1 MGTHMSHFDII
12 VIGAGPGGYAAAL
25 LASQR
30 GKRVAL
36 IEKQNLGGTCLNWG
50 CIPTK
55 LYLGATAHLEG
66 LSAQSRLRLCSGSV
80 QMDMGALRKRKNAF
94 VAATHKGMACCLNT
108 NGVALVQGQASLLD
122 KNTLRVTG
130 ETEQTLG
137 FDTLI
142 IAAGST
148 TNWFPG
154 LEPDHA
160 RILDSTDLLD
170 LDEAPASLAVIGA
183 GAIGLEMADF
193 WHRLGTSIHVIE
205 AAPRIAP
212 AEDEEIA
219 QTLHGMLKRKKWN
232 IVTGKRVAGLVNE
245 GESVLVR
252 LEDGTEIRVDKALVA
267 VGRKPNTPGLGL
279 DSAGVALTGTGWIST
294 DEFLQAAPNIYA
306 IGDVNGRTLLAHAAE
321 HQARYA
327 VLHALGESTAPYNP
341 GPIPGCIYGSIEVMR
356 AGHTAAEL
364 TAKGKAVKISRA
376 NLGAN
381 PISQAHGQAQGLV
394 KIAWVDGVVHGVT
407 AVGHGASH
415 LVTLAE
421 IMVRDRWTAH
431 TAHEHIFAHPTL
443 DEALRD
449 ALIAPPE
456 DK

>member
-1 MGTHMSHFDII
+1 MSHFDII

-30 GKRVAL
+30 GKTVAL
-36 IEKQNLGGTCLNWG
+36 AERDSLGGTCLNWG

-55 LYLGATAHLEG
+55 LYLGATAPLEG
-66 LSAQSRLRLCSGSV
+66 LHAQSRLRLCSGSIS
-80 QMDMGALRKRKNAF
+80 MDMPALKKRKAAFVSASHKAMAGALEK
-94 VAATHKGMACCLNT
+94 H
-108 NGVALVQGQASLLD
+108 GVTLLRGDAELLD
-122 KNTLRVTG
+122 SRTIRIAG
-130 ETEQTLG
+130 ESAQQLT
-137 FDTLI
+137 FSTLI
-142 IAAGST
+142 IATGSSA
-148 TNWFPG
+148 NWFPG
-154 LEPDHA
+154 MEPDHE

-170 LDEAPASLAVIGA
+170 LDEAPGSLTIIGA

-193 WHRLGTSIHVIE
+193 WSRLGAAIHLVE

-219 QTLHGMLKRKKWN
+219 RTLHAMLKRRKWN
-232 IVTGKRVAGLVNE
+232 IVTGKRVAGIENTGTETVT
-245 GESVLVR
+245 R
-252 LEDGTEIRVDKALVA
+252 LEDGTELRADKALVA
-267 VGRKPNTPGLGL
+267 VGRRPNTRGLGL
-279 DSAGVALTGTGWIST
+279 EKAGAPLSGAGWIET
-294 DEFLQAAPNIYA
+294 DECLRAADDIYA
-306 IGDVNGRTLLAHAAE
+306 VGDVNGRTLLAHAAE

-327 VLHALGESTAPYNP
+327 VLHALGETTGPYSP
-341 GPIPGCIYGSIEVMR
+341 GPMPGCIYGAIEVMR
-356 AGHTAAEL
+356 AGATAAEL
-364 TAKGKAVKISRA
+364 EAAGKPVRISRA

-394 KIAWVDGVVHGVT
+394 KAVWSDGVLHGVS
-407 AVGHGASH
+407 AVGYGASH

-421 IMVRDRWTAH
+421 IMVRDGWTRE

-449 ALIAPPE
+449 ALTAPLE

>member
-1 MGTHMSHFDII
+1 MSHFDII

-30 GKRVAL
+30 GKTVAL

-66 LSAQSRLRLCSGSV
+66 LHAQSRLRLCSGSV
-80 QMDMGALRKRKNAF
+80 QMDMGALKKRKNAF
-94 VAATHKGMACCLNT
+94 VAATHKAMSCCLDKHGIT
-108 NGVALVQGQASLLD
+108 LVQGQASILD
-122 KNTLRVTG
+122 KNTVRIDG
-130 ETEQTLG
+130 ETEQTLN
-137 FDTLI
+137 FKTLV
-142 IAAGST
+142 IATGSS
-148 TNWFPG
+148 TNWFAG
-154 LEPDHA
+154 LEPDHE

-170 LDEAPASLAVIGA
+170 LDEAPESLAIIGA

-193 WHRLGTSIHVIE
+193 WHRLGATIHVIE

-245 GESVLVR
+245 DESVLVR
-252 LEDGTEIRVDKALVA
+252 LEDGAEIRVEKALVA

-279 DSAGVALTGTGWIST
+279 ENAGVTLTGAGWIT
-294 DEFLQAAPNIYA
+294 TNDFLQAAPNIYA

-321 HQARYA
+321 HQGRHAI
-327 VLHALGESTAPYNP
+327 LHALGETAAPYAP

-364 TAKGKAVKISRA
+364 TAQGKTVTVSRA

-421 IMVRDRWTAH
+421 IMVRDRWTIEK
-431 TAHEHIFAHPTL
+431 AHEHIFAHPTL

-449 ALIAPPE
+449 ALIAPQE

>member
-1 MGTHMSHFDII
+1 MSHFDII

-30 GKRVAL
+30 GKTVAL
-36 IEKQNLGGTCLNWG
+36 IEKEHLGGTCLNWG

-66 LSAQSRLRLCSGSV
+66 LHAQSRLRLCSGSV
-80 QMDMGALRKRKNAF
+80 QMDMGALKKRKNAF
-94 VAATHKGMACCLNT
+94 VAATHKAMGCCLDKH
-108 NGVALVQGQASLLD
+108 GVALVQGQACLID
-122 KNTLRVTG
+122 KNTMRVVG
-130 ETEQTLG
+130 EVEQTLS
-137 FDTLI
+137 FTTLI
-142 IAAGST
+142 VATGSS
-148 TNWFPG
+148 TNWFAG

-193 WHRLGTSIHVIE
+193 WHRLGTTIHIIE

-232 IVTGKRVAGLVNE
+232 IVTGKRVSGLVND
-245 GESVLVR
+245 GESVLVQ
-252 LEDGTEIRVDKALVA
+252 LEGGTEIRVEKALVA
-267 VGRKPNTPGLGL
+267 VGRKPNTSGLGL
-279 DSAGVALTGTGWIST
+279 DNAGVSVTGAGWITT

-321 HQARYA
+321 HQGRYS
-327 VLHALGESTAPYNP
+327 VLHALGETAAPYNP

-356 AGHTAAEL
+356 AGSTAAEL
-364 TAKGKAVKISRA
+364 TALGKGVTVSRA

-421 IMVRDRWTAH
+421 IMVRDRWTMEK
-431 TAHEHIFAHPTL
+431 AHEHIFAHPTL

-449 ALIAPPE
+449 ALIAPQE
-456 DK
+456 EK

>member
-1 MGTHMSHFDII
+1 MSIFDII

-30 GKRVAL
+30 GKTVAL
-36 IEKQNLGGTCLNWG
+36 IEKEHLGGTCLNWG

-66 LSAQSRLRLCSGSV
+66 LHAQSRLRLCSGSV
-80 QMDMGALRKRKNAF
+80 LMDMGALKKRKNTF
-94 VAATHKGMACCLNT
+94 IAATHKAMGCCLEK
-108 NGVALVQGQASLLD
+108 NGVTLINGHATLSGEHTLHVASQI
-122 KNTLRVTG
+122 
-130 ETEQTLG
+130 EQT
-137 FDTLI
+137 FDFKTLV
-142 IAAGST
+142 IATGSSS
-148 TNWFPG
+148 NWFPG
-154 LEPDHA
+154 LAPDHS

-193 WHRLGTSIHVIE
+193 WHRLGTEIHLIE
-205 AAPRIAP
+205 AASRIAP

-232 IVTGKRVAGLVNE
+232 IVTGKRVAGLDND
-245 GESVLVR
+245 GGSVLVR

-279 DSAGVALTGTGWIST
+279 ENAGVSMTGTGWVTT
-294 DEFLQAAPNIYA
+294 DDFLRATPNIYA

-321 HQARYA
+321 HQGRYA
-327 VLHALGESTAPYNP
+327 VLHALGETAAPYRP

-364 TAKGKAVKISRA
+364 AAQGKTVTVSRA

-394 KIAWVDGVVHGVT
+394 KAAWVGGVVQGIS

-421 IMVRDRWTAH
+421 IMVRDGWTAK

-443 DEALRD
+443 DESLRD
-449 ALIAPPE
+449 ALTAPQE

>member
-1 MGTHMSHFDII
+1 MSHFDII

-30 GKRVAL
+30 GKTVAL
-36 IEKQNLGGTCLNWG
+36 VEKEHLGGTCLNWG

-66 LSAQSRLRLCSGSV
+66 LHAQSRLRLCSGSV
-80 QMDMGALRKRKNAF
+80 QMDMAALKKRKSAF
-94 VAATHKGMACCLNT
+94 VAATHKAMGCCLEK
-108 NGVALVQGQASLLD
+108 NGVALIRGQAALAGD
-122 KNTLRVTG
+122 NTLRIGG
-130 ETEQTLG
+130 EADQTLS
-137 FDTLI
+137 FATLI
-142 IAAGST
+142 VATGSS

-170 LDEAPASLAVIGA
+170 LDQAPASLAVIGA

-193 WHRLGTSIHVIE
+193 WHRLGTAIHVIE

-219 QTLHGMLKRKKWN
+219 QTLSAMLKRKKWN

-252 LEDGTEIRVDKALVA
+252 LEDGAEIRAEKALVA
-267 VGRKPNTPGLGL
+267 VGRKPNTSDLGL
-279 DSAGVALTGTGWIST
+279 DNAGVSMTGAGWIAT
-294 DEFLQAAPNIYA
+294 DDFLRAAPNIYA
-306 IGDVNGRTLLAHAAE
+306 VGDVNGRTLLAHAAE
-321 HQARYA
+321 HQGRFA
-327 VLHALGESTAPYNP
+327 VLHAQGETAAPYEP

-364 TAKGKAVKISRA
+364 AGQGQAVKISRA

-394 KIAWVDGVVHGVT
+394 KVAWVDGVVRGVT

-421 IMVRDRWTAH
+421 IMVRDRWTVDKAH
-431 TAHEHIFAHPTL
+431 QHIFAHPTL

-449 ALIAPPE
+449 ALVSPQE

>member
-1 MGTHMSHFDII
+1 MSHFDII

-30 GKRVAL
+30 GKTVAL

-66 LSAQSRLRLCSGSV
+66 LHAQSRLRLCSGSV
-80 QMDMGALRKRKNAF
+80 EMDMGALKKRKNAF
-94 VAATHKGMACCLNT
+94 VAATHKAMACCLDKH
-108 NGVALVQGQASLLD
+108 GIALVQGQAFLLD
-122 KNTLRVTG
+122 KNTVCIDG
-130 ETEQTLG
+130 EAGQTLT
-137 FDTLI
+137 FETLV
-142 IAAGST
+142 IATGSS
-148 TNWFPG
+148 TNWFAG

-170 LDEAPASLAVIGA
+170 LDEAPESLAIIGA

-193 WHRLGTSIHVIE
+193 WHRLGTKIHVIE

-232 IVTGKRVAGLVNE
+232 IVAGKRVAGLVNE
-245 GESVLVR
+245 DESVLVR
-252 LEDGTEIRVDKALVA
+252 LEDGAEIRVEKALVA

-279 DSAGVALTGTGWIST
+279 ENANVALTGAGWVTT
-294 DEFLQAAPNIYA
+294 DDSLRAAPNIYA

-321 HQARYA
+321 HQGRHAI
-327 VLHALGESTAPYNP
+327 LHALGETAAPYAP

-364 TAKGKAVKISRA
+364 TAQGKTVTVSRA

-456 DK
+456 AK

>member
-1 MGTHMSHFDII
+1 MNHFDII

-30 GKRVAL
+30 GKTVAL
-36 IEKQNLGGTCLNWG
+36 VEKQNLGGTCLNWG

-66 LSAQSRLRLCSGSV
+66 LHAQSRLRLCSGSV
-80 QMDMGALRKRKNAF
+80 QMDMGALKKRKNAF
-94 VAATHKGMACCLNT
+94 VAATHKAMGCCLDKH
-108 NGVALVQGQASLLD
+108 GVALVRGQASLSD
-122 KNTLRVTG
+122 QNTVRVSG
-130 ETEQTLG
+130 ETNQTLS
-137 FDTLI
+137 FATLI
-142 IAAGST
+142 IATGST

-170 LDEAPASLAVIGA
+170 LDAAPASLAVIGA

-193 WHRLGTSIHVIE
+193 WHRLGTTIHIIE

-212 AEDEEIA
+212 AEDEEVA
-219 QTLHGMLKRKKWN
+219 QTLAGILKRKKWN
-232 IVTGKRVAGLVNE
+232 IVTGKRVAGLMNE
-245 GESVLVR
+245 GDAVLVR
-252 LEDGTEIRVDKALVA
+252 LEDGTEIRADRALVA

-279 DSAGVALTGTGWIST
+279 EGAGVAMSGAGWIST
-294 DEFLQAAPNIYA
+294 DDFLRAAPNIYA

-321 HQARYA
+321 HQGRYA
-327 VLHALGESTAPYNP
+327 VQHALGETDGPYAP
-341 GPIPGCIYGSIEVMR
+341 GPIPGCIYGSVEVMR
-356 AGHTAAEL
+356 AGNTAAEL
-364 TAKGKAVKISRA
+364 AAQGKAVKISRA

-421 IMVRDRWTAH
+421 IMVRDRWTVERAH
-431 TAHEHIFAHPTL
+431 QHIFAHPTL

-449 ALIAPPE
+449 ALIALQE
-456 DK
+456 DR

>member
-1 MGTHMSHFDII
+1 MSQFDII

-30 GKRVAL
+30 GKTVAL
-36 IEKQNLGGTCLNWG
+36 IEKEHLGGTCLNWG

-66 LSAQSRLRLCSGSV
+66 LHAQSRLRLCSGTIN
-80 QMDMGALRKRKNAF
+80 MDMAALKKRKSAF
-94 VAATHKGMACCLNT
+94 VSATHKAMGCCLEKH
-108 NGVALVQGQASLLD
+108 GV
-122 KNTLRVTG
+122 
-130 ETEQTLG
+130 
-137 FDTLI
+137 TLI
-142 IAAGST
+142 LGRARLSGAKAVTVDDRELTFGNLVIATGSSP
-148 TNWFPG
+148 NWFPG
-154 LEPDHA
+154 MEPDHS

-170 LDEAPASLAVIGA
+170 LEEAPESLAVIGA

-193 WHRLGTSIHVIE
+193 WHRLGTQIHVIE

-245 GESVLVR
+245 GDAVLVR
-252 LEDGTEIRVDKALVA
+252 LEDGAEIRAAKTLVA
-267 VGRKPNTPGLGL
+267 VGRKPNTAGLCL
-279 DSAGVALTGTGWIST
+279 DQAGVALSGPGWIST
-294 DEFLQAAPNIYA
+294 DEFLRAAPDIYA
-306 IGDVNGRTLLAHAAE
+306 VGDVNGRTLLAHAAE
-321 HQARYA
+321 HQGHYA
-327 VLHALGESTAPYNP
+327 VRHALGETSAPYEP
-341 GPIPGCIYGSIEVMR
+341 GPMPGCIYGSIEVMR
-356 AGHTAAEL
+356 AGSTAAEL
-364 TAKGKAVKISRA
+364 QVAGRPVAVSRA

-394 KIAWVDGVVHGVT
+394 KAVWSDGVLHGVS

-421 IMVRDRWTAH
+421 IMVRDGWTVETVH
-431 TAHEHIFAHPTL
+431 QHIFAHPTL

-449 ALIAPPE
+449 ALVAPQE
-456 DK
+456 AL

>member
-1 MGTHMSHFDII
+1 MSHFDII

-30 GKRVAL
+30 GKTVAL
-36 IEKQNLGGTCLNWG
+36 VEKENLGGTCLNWG

-66 LSAQSRLRLCSGSV
+66 LQAQSRLRLCSGTV
-80 QMDMGALRKRKNAF
+80 QMDMTALKKRKAAF
-94 VAATHKGMACCLNT
+94 VSATHKAMGCCLEKH
-108 NGVALVQGQASLLD
+108 GVTLIHGQARLA
-122 KNTLRVTG
+122 
-130 ETEQTLG
+130 
-137 FDTLI
+137 
-142 IAAGST
+142 AAGAVTIDDRELTFGKLVIATGSSP
-148 TNWFPG
+148 NWFPG
-154 LEPDHA
+154 MEPDHS

-170 LDEAPASLAVIGA
+170 LEEAPESLAVIGA

-193 WHRLGTSIHVIE
+193 WHRLGTQIHVIE

-245 GESVLVR
+245 GDAVLVR
-252 LEDGTEIRVDKALVA
+252 LEDGAEIRAAMALVA
-267 VGRKPNTPGLGL
+267 VGRRPNTAGLCL
-279 DSAGVALTGTGWIST
+279 DKAGVALSGPGWIST
-294 DEFLQAAPNIYA
+294 DEFLRAAQDIYA
-306 IGDVNGRTLLAHAAE
+306 VGDVNGRTLLAHAAE
-321 HQARYA
+321 HQGRHA
-327 VLHALGESTAPYNP
+327 VLHALGETDAPYAP
-341 GPIPGCIYGSIEVMR
+341 GPVPSCIYGSIEVMR
-356 AGHTAAEL
+356 AGSTAAEL
-364 TAKGKAVKISRA
+364 QAVGRPVAVSRA

-381 PISQAHGQAQGLV
+381 LISQAHGQAQGLV
-394 KIAWVDGVVHGVT
+394 KAVWSNGVLQGIS

-421 IMVRDRWTAH
+421 IMVRDGWTAETVH
-431 TAHEHIFAHPTL
+431 GHIFAHPTL

-449 ALIAPPE
+449 ALVAPQE
-456 DK
+456 AL

>member
-1 MGTHMSHFDII
+1 MSHFDII

-30 GKRVAL
+30 GKTVAL
-36 IEKQNLGGTCLNWG
+36 IERQNLGGTCLNWG

-66 LSAQSRLRLCSGSV
+66 LHSQSRLRLCSGSV
-80 QMDMGALRKRKNAF
+80 QMDMEALKKRKNAF
-94 VAATHKGMACCLNT
+94 VAATHKAMACCLEK
-108 NGVALVQGQASLLD
+108 NGVALVQGQASLID
-122 KNTLRVTG
+122 KNTVRVDG
-130 ETEQTLG
+130 ETGQILAFT
-137 FDTLI
+137 TLI
-142 IAAGST
+142 IATGSS

-154 LEPDHA
+154 LEPDHVG
-160 RILDSTDLLD
+160 ILDSTDLLD
-170 LDEAPASLAVIGA
+170 LGEAPASLAVIGA
-183 GAIGLEMADF
+183 GAIGLEMAEF
-193 WHRLGTSIHVIE
+193 WNRLGTAIHVIE

-232 IVTGKRVAGLVNE
+232 IVTGKRVAELVNE
-245 GESVLVR
+245 GEEVLVR
-252 LEDGTEIRVDKALVA
+252 LEDDTQIRAAKALVA
-267 VGRKPNTPGLGL
+267 VGRKPNTSGLGL
-279 DSAGVALTGTGWIST
+279 ENAGVPMIGAGWIAT
-294 DEFLQAAPNIYA
+294 DDFLQATPGIYA

-321 HQARYA
+321 HQGRYA
-327 VLHALGESTAPYNP
+327 VLHALGETLEPYNP

-356 AGHTAAEL
+356 AGSTASEL
-364 TAKGKAVKISRA
+364 AAQGTCVRVSRA

-394 KIAWVDGVVHGVT
+394 KIAWADGVVHGVT

-421 IMVRDRWTAH
+421 IMVRDRWTMEK
-431 TAHEHIFAHPTL
+431 AHEHIFAHPTL

-449 ALIAPPE
+449 ALIAPQE
-456 DK
+456 EK

>member
-1 MGTHMSHFDII
+1 MSHFDII

-30 GKRVAL
+30 GKTVAL
-36 IEKQNLGGTCLNWG
+36 VEKEHLGGTCLNWG

-66 LSAQSRLRLCSGSV
+66 LHAQSRLRLCNGTI
-80 QMDMGALRKRKNAF
+80 QMDMTALKKRKAAF
-94 VAATHKGMACCLNT
+94 VSATHKAMGCCLDKH
-108 NGVALVQGQASLLD
+108 GVTLIHGQARLAGTNALTVD
-122 KNTLRVTG
+122 DRELTFRTLVIATG
-130 ETEQTLG
+130 
-137 FDTLI
+137 
-142 IAAGST
+142 SSP
-148 TNWFPG
+148 NWFPG
-154 LEPDHA
+154 MEPDHS

-170 LDEAPASLAVIGA
+170 LEEAPESLAVIGA

-193 WHRLGTSIHVIE
+193 WHRLGTQIHVIE

-245 GESVLVR
+245 GEAVLIR
-252 LEDGTEIRVDKALVA
+252 LEDGAEIRAAKALVA
-267 VGRKPNTPGLGL
+267 VGRRPNTSGLCL
-279 DSAGVALTGTGWIST
+279 DQAGAALSGPGWIRT
-294 DEFLQAAPNIYA
+294 DEFLRAVPNIYA

-321 HQARYA
+321 HQGHYA
-327 VLHALGESTAPYNP
+327 VRHALGETTTPYEP
-341 GPIPGCIYGSIEVMR
+341 GPMPGCIYGSIEVMR
-356 AGHTAAEL
+356 AGATAAEL
-364 TAKGKAVKISRA
+364 AATGKAVRVSRA

-394 KIAWVDGVVHGVT
+394 KAVWSDGVLQGVS

-421 IMVRDRWTAH
+421 IMVRDGWTVE
-431 TAHEHIFAHPTL
+431 TVHEHIFAHPTL

-449 ALIAPPE
+449 ALVAPQE
-456 DK
+456 AL

>member
-1 MGTHMSHFDII
+1 MSHFDII

-30 GKRVAL
+30 GKTVAL
-36 IEKQNLGGTCLNWG
+36 VERQNLGGTCLNWG

-66 LSAQSRLRLCSGSV
+66 LHAQSRLRLCSGSV
-80 QMDMGALRKRKNAF
+80 QMDMEALKKRKNAF
-94 VAATHKGMACCLNT
+94 VAATHKAMGVNLDKH
-108 NGVALVQGQASLLD
+108 GVALVHGQASLID
-122 KNTLRVTG
+122 KNTVRIDG
-130 ETEQTLG
+130 ENPRTLG
-137 FDTLI
+137 FTTLI
-142 IAAGST
+142 VATGSS

-170 LDEAPASLAVIGA
+170 LDAAPASLAIIGA

-193 WHRLGTSIHVIE
+193 WHRLGTAIHIIE

-219 QTLHGMLKRKKWN
+219 QTLGGMLKRKKWN

-245 GESVLVR
+245 GESVLAR
-252 LEDGTEIRVDKALVA
+252 LEDGTEIRVEKALVA
-267 VGRKPNTPGLGL
+267 VGRKPNTPDLLL
-279 DSAGVALTGTGWIST
+279 DNAGVAMTGAGWVAT
-294 DEFLQAAPNIYA
+294 DDFLRATPNIYA

-321 HQARYA
+321 HQGRYA
-327 VLHALGESTAPYNP
+327 VLHALGETTAPYNP
-341 GPIPGCIYGSIEVMR
+341 GPIPGCIYGAIEVMR
-356 AGHTAAEL
+356 AGSTAAEL
-364 TAKGKAVKISRA
+364 AAQGKSVRISRS

-394 KIAWVDGVVHGVT
+394 KIAWVDGVVHGVS

-421 IMVRDRWTAH
+421 IMVRDRWNAH

-449 ALIAPPE
+449 ALIAPQE
-456 DK
+456 EK

>member
-1 MGTHMSHFDII
+1 MSHFDII

-80 QMDMGALRKRKNAF
+80 QMDMGALRKRKNTF
-94 VAATHKGMACCLNT
+94 VAATHKAMACCLST
-108 NGVALVQGQASLLD
+108 NGVVLVQGQASLVD
-122 KNTLRVTG
+122 KNTLRITG
-130 ETEQTLG
+130 ESEQTLS
-137 FDTLI
+137 FATLI
-142 IAAGST
+142 IATGSS

-154 LEPDHA
+154 LEPDHV

-232 IVTGKRVAGLVNE
+232 IVTGKRVAGLVNK

-279 DSAGVALTGTGWIST
+279 DSAGVAMTGAGWVTT
-294 DEFLQAAPNIYA
+294 DDFLQAAPSIYA

-327 VLHALGESTAPYNP
+327 VLHALGETTAPYNP

-364 TAKGKAVKISRA
+364 TASGKAVKISRA

-381 PISQAHGQAQGLV
+381 PISQAHGQAQGLA

-449 ALIAPPE
+449 ALIAPQE

>member
-1 MGTHMSHFDII
+1 MSHFDII

-30 GKRVAL
+30 GKTVAL
-36 IEKQNLGGTCLNWG
+36 IEKEHLGGTCLNWG

-66 LSAQSRLRLCSGSV
+66 LHAQSRLRLCSGSV
-80 QMDMGALRKRKNAF
+80 QMDMQALRKRKNSF
-94 VAATHKGMACCLNT
+94 VAATHKAMGCCLEKH
-108 NGVALVQGQASLLD
+108 GVALVQGQASLLD
-122 KNTLRVTG
+122 KNSVRVTG
-130 ETEQTLG
+130 ETDQTLN
-137 FDTLI
+137 FKTLI
-142 IAAGST
+142 IATGSS
-148 TNWFPG
+148 TNWFAG

-170 LDEAPASLAVIGA
+170 LDEAPASLAIIGA

-193 WHRLGTSIHVIE
+193 WHRLGTAIHIIE

-219 QTLHGMLKRKKWN
+219 QTLSGMLKRKKWN

-252 LEDGTEIRVDKALVA
+252 LEDDTEIRVAKALVA

-279 DSAGVALTGTGWIST
+279 ENAGVAMTGAGWITT
-294 DEFLQAAPNIYA
+294 DDFLRATPNIYA

-321 HQARYA
+321 HQGRYA
-327 VLHALGESTAPYNP
+327 VLHALGETAAPYAP

-364 TAKGKAVKISRA
+364 AAQGKTVTVSRA

-394 KIAWVDGVVHGVT
+394 KVSWVDGVVRGVT

-449 ALIAPPE
+449 ALIAPQE
-456 DK
+456 EK

>member
-1 MGTHMSHFDII
+1 MSHFDII

-30 GKRVAL
+30 GKTVAL
-36 IEKQNLGGTCLNWG
+36 VEREHLGGTCLNWG

-66 LSAQSRLRLCSGSV
+66 LHAQSRLRLCTGTVS
-80 QMDMGALRKRKNAF
+80 MDMPALRKRKSAF
-94 VAATHKGMACCLNT
+94 VGATHKAMGCCLEK
-108 NGVALVQGQASLLD
+108 NGVTLIRGAAALQGPGTVRVSGESVQDIEFAH
-122 KNTLRVTG
+122 
-130 ETEQTLG
+130 
-137 FDTLI
+137 LI
-142 IAAGST
+142 IATGSAP
-148 TNWFPG
+148 NWFAG
-154 LEPDHA
+154 LEPDHD

-170 LDEAPASLAVIGA
+170 LEEVPASLTVIGA

-193 WHRLGTSIHVIE
+193 WNRMGTVIHLVE

-232 IVTGKRVAGLVNE
+232 IVTGKRVAGLENLGDAV
-245 GESVLVR
+245 VTR
-252 LEDGTEIRVDKALVA
+252 LEDGTEIRSDKALVA
-267 VGRKPNTPGLGL
+267 VGRKPNTAGLGL
-279 DSAGVALTGTGWIST
+279 ENTGATTIGAGWIVT
-294 DEFLQAAPNIYA
+294 DESLRAAPNIYA

-321 HQARYA
+321 HQGRYA
-327 VLHALGESTAPYNP
+327 VMHALGETAAPYET
-341 GPIPGCIYGSIEVMR
+341 GPMPGCIYGSIEVMR
-356 AGHTAAEL
+356 AGATAAEL
-364 TAKGKAVKISRA
+364 AAAGRPVQVSRA

-394 KIAWVDGVVHGVT
+394 KAVWSEGVLAGVS

-421 IMVRDRWTAH
+421 IMVRDGWTRE

-449 ALIAPPE
+449 ALTAPLE

>member
-1 MGTHMSHFDII
+1 MSHFDII

-30 GKRVAL
+30 GKTVAL
-36 IEKQNLGGTCLNWG
+36 IEKEHLGGTCLNWG

-66 LSAQSRLRLCSGSV
+66 LHAQSRLRLCSGSV
-80 QMDMGALRKRKNAF
+80 QMDMQALRKRKNSF
-94 VAATHKGMACCLNT
+94 VAATHKAMGCCLEKH
-108 NGVALVQGQASLLD
+108 GVALVQGQASLLD
-122 KNTLRVTG
+122 KNSVRVTG
-130 ETEQTLG
+130 ETEQTLN
-137 FDTLI
+137 FKTLI
-142 IAAGST
+142 IATGSS
-148 TNWFPG
+148 TNWFAG

-170 LDEAPASLAVIGA
+170 LDEAPASLAIIGA

-193 WHRLGTSIHVIE
+193 WHRLGTAIHIIE

-219 QTLHGMLKRKKWN
+219 QTLSGMLKRKKWN

-252 LEDGTEIRVDKALVA
+252 LEDDTEIRVAKALVA

-279 DSAGVALTGTGWIST
+279 ENAGVAMTGAGWITT
-294 DEFLQAAPNIYA
+294 DDFLRATPNIYA

-321 HQARYA
+321 HQGRYA
-327 VLHALGESTAPYNP
+327 VLHALGETAAPYAP

-364 TAKGKAVKISRA
+364 AAQGKTVTVSRA

-394 KIAWVDGVVHGVT
+394 KVSWVDGVVRGVT

-449 ALIAPPE
+449 ALIAPQE
-456 DK
+456 EK

>member
-1 MGTHMSHFDII
+1 MNHFDII

-30 GKRVAL
+30 GKTVAL
-36 IEKQNLGGTCLNWG
+36 AERENLGGTCLNWG

-55 LYLGATAHLEG
+55 LYLGATAPLEG
-66 LSAQSRLRLCSGSV
+66 LHAQSRLRLCSGSIA
-80 QMDMGALRKRKNAF
+80 MDMPALKKRKTAF
-94 VAATHKGMACCLNT
+94 VSASHKAMAA
-108 NGVALVQGQASLLD
+108 ALEKQGITLVRGDAGLLD
-122 KNTLRVTG
+122 ERTVRISG
-130 ETEQTLG
+130 ETTRELT
-137 FDTLI
+137 FSTLI
-142 IAAGST
+142 IATGSSA
-148 TNWFPG
+148 NWFPG
-154 LEPDHA
+154 MEPDHV

-170 LDEAPASLAVIGA
+170 LDEAPESLTVIGA

-193 WHRLGTSIHVIE
+193 WNRLGTTIHLVE

-219 QTLHGMLKRKKWN
+219 RTLHAMLKRRKWN
-232 IVTGKRVAGLVNE
+232 IVTGKRVAGIENT
-245 GESVLVR
+245 GEETVTR
-252 LEDGTEIRVDKALVA
+252 LEDGTELRADKALVA
-267 VGRKPNTPGLGL
+267 VGRRPN
-279 DSAGVALTGTGWIST
+279 SAGMDLDKAGVVLAGAGWIETNAS
-294 DEFLQAAPNIYA
+294 LKAADNIYA
-306 IGDVNGRTLLAHAAE
+306 VGDVNGRTLLAHAAE

-327 VLHALGESTAPYNP
+327 VLHALGETTAPYTP
-341 GPIPGCIYGSIEVMR
+341 GPMPGCIYGAIEVMR
-356 AGHTAAEL
+356 AGATAAEL
-364 TAKGKAVKISRA
+364 EAAGKPIRISRA

-394 KIAWVDGVVHGVT
+394 KAVWSEDILHGVS

-421 IMVRDRWTAH
+421 IMVRDGWTRE

-449 ALIAPPE
+449 ALTAPLE

>member
-1 MGTHMSHFDII
+1 MSNFDII

-25 LASQR
+25 LGSQR
-30 GKRVAL
+30 GKRVAV
-36 IEKQNLGGTCLNWG
+36 IEKCCLGGTCLNWG

-66 LSAQSRLRLCSGSV
+66 LQAQSRLRLCSGSI
-80 QMDMGALRKRKNAF
+80 QMDMAALKKRKTAF
-94 VAATHKGMACCLNT
+94 ISATHKAMACCLEKH
-108 NGVALVQGQASLLD
+108 GVHVIHGHAVLMDAHTV
-122 KNTLRVTG
+122 RVTG
-130 ETEQTLG
+130 ETEQTLR
-137 FDTLI
+137 FAKLI
-142 IAAGST
+142 IATGSS
-148 TNWFPG
+148 TNWFAG
-154 LEPDHA
+154 LEPDHT

-170 LDEAPASLAVIGA
+170 LDEAPTSLAVIGA

-193 WHRLGTSIHVIE
+193 WHRLGTAIHIIE

-232 IVTGKRVAGLVNE
+232 IITGTRVDGLSND
-245 GESVLVR
+245 GGSVLVR
-252 LEDGTEIRVDKALVA
+252 LENGTELRVEKALVA
-267 VGRKPNTPGLGL
+267 VGRKPNTPELGL
-279 DSAGVALTGTGWIST
+279 DRAGITMTGPGWITT
-294 DEFLQAAPNIYA
+294 DDFLQAAPNIYA

-321 HQARYA
+321 HQGRYA
-327 VLHALGESTAPYNP
+327 VLHALGETVEEYAP

-364 TAKGKAVKISRA
+364 TAQGKTASVTRA

-407 AVGHGASH
+407 AVGYGASH
-415 LVTLAE
+415 LITLAE
-421 IMVRDRWTAH
+421 IMVRDQWTAQMGH
-431 TAHEHIFAHPTL
+431 THIFAHPTL

-449 ALIAPPE
+449 ALLAPQE
-456 DK
+456 NQ

>member
-1 MGTHMSHFDII
+1 MSHFDII

-30 GKRVAL
+30 GKTVAL

-66 LSAQSRLRLCSGSV
+66 LHSQSRLRLCSGSV
-80 QMDMGALRKRKNAF
+80 QMDMGALKKRKNAF
-94 VAATHKGMACCLNT
+94 VAATHKAMACCLDKH
-108 NGVALVQGQASLLD
+108 GIALVQGQAALLD
-122 KNTLRVTG
+122 KNTVRIDG
-130 ETEQTLG
+130 EAGQTLT
-137 FDTLI
+137 FETLV
-142 IAAGST
+142 IATGSS
-148 TNWFPG
+148 TNWFAG
-154 LEPDHA
+154 LEPDHK

-170 LDEAPASLAVIGA
+170 LDEAPESLAIIGA

-193 WHRLGTSIHVIE
+193 WHRLGATIHVIE

-232 IVTGKRVAGLVNE
+232 IVTGKRVAGLANE
-245 GESVLVR
+245 DESVLVR
-252 LEDGTEIRVDKALVA
+252 LEDGAEIRVEKALVA

-279 DSAGVALTGTGWIST
+279 ENAGVALTGAGWVIT
-294 DEFLQAAPNIYA
+294 DDFLRAAPNIYA

-321 HQARYA
+321 HQGRHAI
-327 VLHALGESTAPYNP
+327 LHALGETSAPYAP

-364 TAKGKAVKISRA
+364 TAQGKTVTVTRA

-394 KIAWVDGVVHGVT
+394 KVAWVDGVVHGVT

>member
-1 MGTHMSHFDII
+1 MSHFDII

-30 GKRVAL
+30 GKTVAL
-36 IEKQNLGGTCLNWG
+36 IEKEHLGGTCLNWG

-66 LSAQSRLRLCSGSV
+66 LHAQSRLRLCSGSV
-80 QMDMGALRKRKNAF
+80 QMDMQALRKRKNSF
-94 VAATHKGMACCLNT
+94 VAATHKAMGCCLEKH
-108 NGVALVQGQASLLD
+108 GVALVQGQASLLD
-122 KNTLRVTG
+122 KNSVRVTG
-130 ETEQTLG
+130 ETEQTLN
-137 FDTLI
+137 FKTLI
-142 IAAGST
+142 IATGSS
-148 TNWFPG
+148 TNWFAG

-170 LDEAPASLAVIGA
+170 LDEAPASLAIIGA

-193 WHRLGTSIHVIE
+193 WHRLGTAIHIIE

-219 QTLHGMLKRKKWN
+219 QTLSGMLKRKKWN

-252 LEDGTEIRVDKALVA
+252 LEDDTEIRVAKALVA

-279 DSAGVALTGTGWIST
+279 DNAGVAMTGAGWITT
-294 DEFLQAAPNIYA
+294 DDFLRATPNIYA

-321 HQARYA
+321 HQGRYA
-327 VLHALGESTAPYNP
+327 VLHALGETAAPYAP

-364 TAKGKAVKISRA
+364 AAQGKTVTVSRA

-394 KIAWVDGVVHGVT
+394 KVAWVDGMVQGVT

-449 ALIAPPE
+449 ALIAPQE
-456 DK
+456 EK

>member
-1 MGTHMSHFDII
+1 MSHFDII

-30 GKRVAL
+30 GKTVAL
-36 IEKQNLGGTCLNWG
+36 IEKEHLGGTCLNWG

-66 LSAQSRLRLCSGSV
+66 LHAQSRLRLCSGLV
-80 QMDMGALRKRKNAF
+80 QMDMQALRKRKNSF
-94 VAATHKGMACCLNT
+94 VAATHKAMGCCLEKH
-108 NGVALVQGQASLLD
+108 GVALVQGQASLLD
-122 KNTLRVTG
+122 KNSVRVTG
-130 ETEQTLG
+130 ETEQTLN
-137 FDTLI
+137 FKTLI
-142 IAAGST
+142 IATGSS
-148 TNWFPG
+148 TNWFAG

-170 LDEAPASLAVIGA
+170 LDEAPASLAIIGA

-193 WHRLGTSIHVIE
+193 WHRLGTAIHIIE

-219 QTLHGMLKRKKWN
+219 QTLSGMLKRKKWN

-252 LEDGTEIRVDKALVA
+252 LEDDTEIRVAKALVA
-267 VGRKPNTPGLGL
+267 VGRKPNTPGLEL
-279 DSAGVALTGTGWIST
+279 DSAGVAMTGAGWITT
-294 DEFLQAAPNIYA
+294 DDFLRATPNIYA

-321 HQARYA
+321 HQGRYA
-327 VLHALGESTAPYNP
+327 VLHALGETAAPYAP

-364 TAKGKAVKISRA
+364 AAQGKTVTVSRA

-394 KIAWVDGVVHGVT
+394 KVSWVDGVVRGVT

-449 ALIAPPE
+449 ALIAPQE
-456 DK
+456 EK

>member
-1 MGTHMSHFDII
+1 MSHFDII

-30 GKRVAL
+30 RKTVAL
-36 IEKQNLGGTCLNWG
+36 IERQHLGGTCLNWG

-66 LSAQSRLRLCSGSV
+66 LHAQSRLRLCRGSV
-80 QMDMGALRKRKNAF
+80 QMDMGALKKRKNAF
-94 VAATHKGMACCLNT
+94 VAATHKAMGCCLEKH
-108 NGVALVQGQASLLD
+108 GVALVQGQASLID
-122 KNTLRVTG
+122 KNTVRVASDA
-130 ETEQTLG
+130 EQTLS
-137 FDTLI
+137 FTTLI
-142 IAAGST
+142 IATGSS
-148 TNWFPG
+148 TNWFAG

-183 GAIGLEMADF
+183 GAIGLEMAEF
-193 WHRLGTSIHVIE
+193 WNRMGTAIHVIE

-219 QTLHGMLKRKKWN
+219 QTLSGMLKRKKWN

-252 LEDGTEIRVDKALVA
+252 LEDGTQIRVEKALVA

-279 DSAGVALTGTGWIST
+279 DNAGVAMTGAGWVTT
-294 DEFLQAAPNIYA
+294 DDFLRTTPNIYA

-321 HQARYA
+321 HQGRYA
-327 VLHALGESTAPYNP
+327 VLHALGETAAPYTP

-364 TAKGKAVKISRA
+364 AAQGKTVTVSRA
-376 NLGAN
+376 SLGAN

-394 KIAWVDGVVHGVT
+394 KVAWVDGVVHGVT

-449 ALIAPPE
+449 ALIAPQE
-456 DK
+456 EK

>member
-1 MGTHMSHFDII
+1 MSHFDII

-30 GKRVAL
+30 GKTVAL
-36 IEKQNLGGTCLNWG
+36 IEKEHLGGTCLNWG

-66 LSAQSRLRLCSGSV
+66 LHAQSRLRLCSGNIL
-80 QMDMGALRKRKNAF
+80 MDMAALKKRKTAF
-94 VAATHKGMACCLNT
+94 VSASHKAMGCCLEKH
-108 NGVALVQGQASLLD
+108 GVTLILGQARLSGAGA
-122 KNTLRVTG
+122 VTVDDRELTFG
-130 ETEQTLG
+130 KLVVAT
-137 FDTLI
+137 
-142 IAAGST
+142 GSSP
-148 TNWFPG
+148 NWFPG
-154 LEPDHA
+154 MEPDHS

-170 LDEAPASLAVIGA
+170 LDEAPESLAVIGA

-193 WHRLGTSIHVIE
+193 WHRLGTHIHVIE

-245 GESVLVR
+245 GDTVLVR
-252 LEDGTEIRVDKALVA
+252 LEDGAEIRAAMALVA
-267 VGRKPNTPGLGL
+267 VGRRPNTTGLCLDKAGAALNGPGWVG
-279 DSAGVALTGTGWIST
+279 T
-294 DEFLQAAPNIYA
+294 DEFLRAAPDIYA
-306 IGDVNGRTLLAHAAE
+306 VGDVNGRTLLAHASE
-321 HQARYA
+321 HQAHYA
-327 VLHALGESTAPYNP
+327 VRHALGETSAPYEP
-341 GPIPGCIYGSIEVMR
+341 GPMPGCIYGSIEVMR
-356 AGHTAAEL
+356 AGSTAAEL
-364 TAKGKAVKISRA
+364 QAAGRPVQVSRA

-394 KIAWVDGVVHGVT
+394 KAVWSDGVLQGVS

-421 IMVRDRWTAH
+421 IMVRDGWTAE
-431 TAHEHIFAHPTL
+431 TVHEHIFAHPTL

-449 ALIAPPE
+449 ALVAPQE
-456 DK
+456 AL

>member
-1 MGTHMSHFDII
+1 MSHFDII

-30 GKRVAL
+30 GKTVAL
-36 IEKQNLGGTCLNWG
+36 IEKHNLGGTCLNWG

-66 LSAQSRLRLCSGSV
+66 LHAQSRLRLCSGSV
-80 QMDMGALRKRKNAF
+80 QMDMGALKKRKNAF
-94 VAATHKGMACCLNT
+94 VAATHKAMGCCLEK
-108 NGVALVQGQASLLD
+108 NGVTLINGQA
-122 KNTLRVTG
+122 TLIG
-130 ETEQTLG
+130 EHTLHVAGQIEQTLA
-137 FDTLI
+137 FATLV
-142 IAAGST
+142 IATGSSS
-148 TNWFPG
+148 NWFPG
-154 LEPDHA
+154 LAPDHS

-193 WHRLGTSIHVIE
+193 WHRLGTEIHLIE
-205 AAPRIAP
+205 AASRIAP

-219 QTLHGMLKRKKWN
+219 LTLHGMLKRKKWN
-232 IVTGKRVAGLVNE
+232 IITGKRVAGLDND
-245 GESVLVR
+245 GGSVLVR

-279 DSAGVALTGTGWIST
+279 ENAGVSMTGTGWITT
-294 DEFLQAAPNIYA
+294 DDFLRATPNIYA
-306 IGDVNGRTLLAHAAE
+306 IGDINGRTLLAHAAE
-321 HQARYA
+321 HQGRYA
-327 VLHALGESTAPYNP
+327 VLHALGETVTPYAP

-364 TAKGKAVKISRA
+364 AAQGKTVTVSRA

-394 KIAWVDGVVHGVT
+394 KAAWVDGVLQGIS

-421 IMVRDRWTAH
+421 IMVRDGWTAK

-443 DEALRD
+443 DESLRD
-449 ALIAPPE
+449 ALTAPQE

>member
-1 MGTHMSHFDII
+1 MSHFDII

-80 QMDMGALRKRKNAF
+80 QMDMGALRKRKNTF
-94 VAATHKGMACCLNT
+94 VAATHKAMACCLST

-122 KNTLRVTG
+122 KNTLRITG
-130 ETEQTLG
+130 ESEQTLS
-137 FDTLI
+137 FATLI
-142 IAAGST
+142 IATGSS

-212 AEDEEIA
+212 VEDEEIA

-279 DSAGVALTGTGWIST
+279 DSAGVAMTGTGWVTT
-294 DEFLQAAPNIYA
+294 DDFLQAAPNIYA

-327 VLHALGESTAPYNP
+327 VLHALGETTAPYNP

-364 TAKGKAVKISRA
+364 TASGKAVKISRA

-381 PISQAHGQAQGLV
+381 PISQAHGQAQGLA

-449 ALIAPPE
+449 ALIAPQE

>member
-1 MGTHMSHFDII
+1 MSHFDIV

-30 GKRVAL
+30 GKTVAL
-36 IEKQNLGGTCLNWG
+36 IEKEHLGGTCLNWG

-66 LSAQSRLRLCSGSV
+66 LHAQSRLRLCSGSV
-80 QMDMGALRKRKNAF
+80 QMDMGALKKRKNAF
-94 VAATHKGMACCLNT
+94 VAATHKAMACCLEKH
-108 NGVALVQGQASLLD
+108 GVALVQGQASLLD
-122 KNTLRVTG
+122 KNSVRVTG
-130 ETEQTLG
+130 ETEQTLS
-137 FDTLI
+137 FKTLI
-142 IAAGST
+142 IATGSS
-148 TNWFPG
+148 TNWFAG

-170 LDEAPASLAVIGA
+170 LDEVPASLAVIGA

-193 WHRLGTSIHVIE
+193 WHRLGTTIHIIE

-219 QTLHGMLKRKKWN
+219 QTLSGMLKRKKWN

-252 LEDGTEIRVDKALVA
+252 LEDGTEIRATKALVA

-279 DSAGVALTGTGWIST
+279 GNAGVTMTGAGWVTT
-294 DEFLQAAPNIYA
+294 DEFLQATPNIYA

-321 HQARYA
+321 HQGRYA
-327 VLHALGESTAPYNP
+327 VLHALGETAAPYAP
-341 GPIPGCIYGSIEVMR
+341 GPIPGCIYGSIEAMR
-356 AGHTAAEL
+356 AGSTAAEL
-364 TAKGKAVKISRA
+364 AAQGKNVRVSRA

-394 KIAWVDGVVHGVT
+394 KVSWVNGVVHGVT

-421 IMVRDRWTAH
+421 IMVRDCWTVEK
-431 TAHEHIFAHPTL
+431 AHEHIFAHPTL

-449 ALIAPPE
+449 ALIAPQE
-456 DK
+456 EK

>member
-1 MGTHMSHFDII
+1 MSHFDII

-30 GKRVAL
+30 GKKVAL
-36 IEKQNLGGTCLNWG
+36 IEKEHLGGTCLNWG

-66 LSAQSRLRLCSGSV
+66 LHAQSRLRLCSGSV
-80 QMDMGALRKRKNAF
+80 QMDMGALKKRKNAF
-94 VAATHKGMACCLNT
+94 VSATHKAMGCCLEKH
-108 NGVALVQGQASLLD
+108 GVALVQGQASLAN
-122 KNTLRVTG
+122 KNTLRVSG
-130 ETEQTLG
+130 ETEQTLN
-137 FDTLI
+137 FKTLI
-142 IAAGST
+142 IATGSS
-148 TNWFPG
+148 TNWFAG

-193 WHRLGTSIHVIE
+193 WHRLGTAIHIIE

-219 QTLHGMLKRKKWN
+219 QTLSGMLKRKKWN

-252 LEDGTEIRVDKALVA
+252 LEDGAEIRVEKALVA

-279 DSAGVALTGTGWIST
+279 DNAEVAMTGAGWITT
-294 DEFLQAAPNIYA
+294 DDFLRATPNIYA

-321 HQARYA
+321 HQGRYA
-327 VLHALGESTAPYNP
+327 VLHALGETAAPYAP

-364 TAKGKAVKISRA
+364 AAQGKTVTVSRA

-394 KIAWVDGVVHGVT
+394 KIAWVDGVVQGVT

-421 IMVRDRWTAH
+421 IMVRDRWIVEK
-431 TAHEHIFAHPTL
+431 AHEHIFAHPTL

-449 ALIAPPE
+449 ALIAPQE
-456 DK
+456 EK

>member
-1 MGTHMSHFDII
+1 MNHFDII

-25 LASQR
+25 VASQR
-30 GKRVAL
+30 GKTVAL
-36 IEKQNLGGTCLNWG
+36 VEGQNLGGTCLNWG

-66 LSAQSRLRLCSGSV
+66 LHSQTRLRLCSGSV
-80 QMDMGALRKRKNAF
+80 QMDMEALKKRKSAF
-94 VAATHKGMACCLNT
+94 VAATHKAMACCLEKH
-108 NGVALVQGQASLLD
+108 GVVLVRGQASLLD
-122 KNTLRVTG
+122 KNSVRVSG
-130 ETEQTLG
+130 EQEQTLG
-137 FDTLI
+137 FKTLI
-142 IAAGST
+142 IATGSS

-154 LEPDHA
+154 LEPDHVN
-160 RILDSTDLLD
+160 ILDSTDLLD
-170 LDEAPASLAVIGA
+170 LNEAPASLAVIGA
-183 GAIGLEMADF
+183 GAIGLEMAEF
-193 WHRLGTSIHVIE
+193 WNRLGTAIHVIE

-232 IVTGKRVAGLVNE
+232 IVTGQPVAELVNE
-245 GESVLVR
+245 GDTVLVR
-252 LEDGTEIRVDKALVA
+252 LKDGAEIRAAKALVA
-267 VGRKPNTPGLGL
+267 VGRKPNTPGLEL
-279 DSAGVALTGTGWIST
+279 QNAGIPTTGAGWITT
-294 DEFLQAAPNIYA
+294 DDFLRATPNIYA

-321 HQARYA
+321 HQGRYA
-327 VLHALGESTAPYNP
+327 VLHALGETSEPYNP

-364 TAKGKAVKISRA
+364 AAQGKDVRISRA

-394 KIAWVDGVVHGVT
+394 KIAWVDGVVQGVT

-421 IMVRDRWTAH
+421 IMVRDCWTVEKAH
-431 TAHEHIFAHPTL
+431 QHIFAHPTL

-449 ALIAPPE
+449 ALIAPQE
-456 DK
+456 EK